1 MKPSDP
7 PGSPVS
13 PRRDRI
19 LFLLLLFIALA
30 LRVAAL
36 SGRELWYDELQSIT
50 FSRLSIGD
58 MLQSV
63 IVFDPHPPLY
73 YLQLHYWILVSSS
86 ETWTKLNSV
95 FWSVLAVAGLYILC
109 RRLVSAR
116 FAFSAGLVFAVLP
129 IGIWYGQEVRMYS
142 MIMALAI
149 GSFYFA
155 FEYLNFRRGAVESIG
170 VFGFTAAFLYTHGSG
185 FMLLISLAAYAALV
199 WAKDRKIDRK
209 IFFRFLLLL
218 GIAASLYVLW
228 MIKGLFFSMEQLQ
241 RPGLQEVIDS
251 LAALVLGL
259 LTYPVW
265 LRWLAVVLVLAVAA
279 YILLRDGEWT
289 MRSIAI
295 SFFLLP
301 IAVCLL
307 FSYLIKPMWHYRT
320 LIYTVPFLCMLIAW
334 ILFRFSAWLA
344 SRGLRAAWILH
355 GTVGL
360 LAVLLAGA
368 SLAQQQGFSYPWD
381 MRGAAQYLQANT
393 HRGDIVYIIHP
404 RVFWGIDWYWLGP
417 GSGFNPLGLEYFQTA
432 PNGAYLLYP
441 VDTEDV
447 NPGAT
452 YWIVYRDVDS
462 LDPISPDRLES
473 IVAFDHLF
481 VARLRMP

>member
-1 MKPSDP
+1 
-7 PGSPVS
+7 
-13 PRRDRI
+13 
-19 LFLLLLFIALA
+19 
-30 LRVAAL
+30 
-36 SGRELWYDELQSIT
+36 
-50 FSRLSIGD
+50 
-58 MLQSV
+58 
-63 IVFDPHPPLY
+63 
-73 YLQLHYWILVSSS
+73 
-86 ETWTKLNSV
+86 
-95 FWSVLAVAGLYILC
+95 
-109 RRLVSAR
+109 
-116 FAFSAGLVFAVLP
+116 
-129 IGIWYGQEVRMYS
+129 
-142 MIMALAI
+142 
-149 GSFYFA
+149 
-155 FEYLNFRRGAVESIG
+155 
-170 VFGFTAAFLYTHGSG
+170 
-185 FMLLISLAAYAALV
+185 
-199 WAKDRKIDRK
+199 
-209 IFFRFLLLL
+209 
-218 GIAASLYVLW
+218 LYVLW
-228 MIKGLFFSMEQLQ
+228 MVKGLFFSMEQLQ
-241 RPGLQEVIDS
+241 RPSLQEVIDS

-265 LRWLAVVLVLAVAA
+265 LRWLAVFLVLAVVA
-279 YILLRDGEWT
+279 YILLRDGEWN

-301 IAVCLL
+301 IAACLL
-307 FSYLIKPMWHYRT
+307 LSYLIKPMWHYRT
-320 LIYTVPFLCMLIAW
+320 LMYTVPFLCMLITW

-344 SRGLRAAWILH
+344 SRGMRAAWIRR
-355 GTVGL
+355 GTLGL

-393 HRGDIVYIIHP
+393 HRGDVVYIIHP

-447 NPGAT
+447 DPGAT

-473 IVAFDHLF
+473 VVAFDHLF